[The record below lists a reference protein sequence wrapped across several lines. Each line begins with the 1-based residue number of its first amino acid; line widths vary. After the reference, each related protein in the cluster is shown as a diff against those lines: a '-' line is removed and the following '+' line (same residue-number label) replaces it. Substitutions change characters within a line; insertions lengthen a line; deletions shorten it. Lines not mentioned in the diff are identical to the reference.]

1 MPDTPAIVL
10 DNLRHDRLGFDEAI
24 LCAQKTPAQIAQIV
38 DMSQAG
44 TGRRLFTRLDNNKF
58 AALPPQ
64 VQQRLHYDSESS
76 TAVQGELADL
86 SEQTRIAIVSAG
98 SSDAPV
104 VAEARATLAYYGK
117 PCLIATDIGVAGI
130 WRLME
135 RVEDIKPMSVV
146 IAVAGMD
153 AALPTVL
160 AGLIPASII
169 GVPTSTGYGMA
180 REGETALSAMLSSC
194 APGLT
199 VVNIDNGYGAACAAL
214 RIINLLEGG
223 HTQNQTL

>member
-1 MPDTPAIVL
+1 MPDSKDIVL
-10 DNLRHDRLGFDEAI
+10 DDEREHRLGFDEAI
-24 LCAQKTPAQIAQIV
+24 LCAQKTPAQISKIV
-38 DMSQAG
+38 EMSQAG
-44 TGRRLFTRLDNNKF
+44 VGRRLFTRLDDDKF
-58 AALPPQ
+58 AALPEHI
-64 VQQRLHYDSESS
+64 QQRLVFDNLSS
-76 TAVQGELADL
+76 TAIFGELIESDPVT
-86 SEQTRIAIVSAG
+86 QVAIISAG

-104 VAEARATLAYYGK
+104 VAEAQATLTYYGK
-117 PCLIATDIGVAGI
+117 SCLVVSDVGVAGI

-135 RVEDIKPMSVV
+135 RVEDLRPMPVV

-180 REGETALSAMLSSC
+180 RDGETALSAMLSSC

-214 RIINLLEGG
+214 RILKALARA
-223 HTQNQTL
+223 QA